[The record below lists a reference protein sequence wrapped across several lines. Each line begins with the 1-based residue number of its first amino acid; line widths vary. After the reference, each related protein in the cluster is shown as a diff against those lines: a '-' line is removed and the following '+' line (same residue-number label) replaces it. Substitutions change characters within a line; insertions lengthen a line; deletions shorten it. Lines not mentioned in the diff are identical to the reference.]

1 MRSHLLEGTVR
12 HRRGPFDMEPWVA
25 GEDRHVFVERD
36 AHVDPVHPFLHQ
48 VVRHDRLNVTQRECD
63 SVATTLRLL
72 AEQVSDQASSLGDN
86 EDHLAIAEAL
96 GSLAQALR

>member
-1 MRSHLLEGTVR
+1 MS
-12 HRRGPFDMEPWVA
+12 
-25 GEDRHVFVERD
+25 
-36 AHVDPVHPFLHQ
+36 
-48 VVRHDRLNVTQRECD
+48 VTQRECD

-72 AEQVSDQASSLGDN
+72 AEQVSDQASSVGDN

>member
-1 MRSHLLEGTVR
+1 
-12 HRRGPFDMEPWVA
+12 MEPAARVRWV
-25 GEDRHVFVERD
+25 VETARGVLDGRLSADQAASSVQMQRD
-36 AHVDPVHPFLHQ
+36 QLVGLL
-48 VVRHDRLNVTQRECD
+48 RNDRLNVTQRECD